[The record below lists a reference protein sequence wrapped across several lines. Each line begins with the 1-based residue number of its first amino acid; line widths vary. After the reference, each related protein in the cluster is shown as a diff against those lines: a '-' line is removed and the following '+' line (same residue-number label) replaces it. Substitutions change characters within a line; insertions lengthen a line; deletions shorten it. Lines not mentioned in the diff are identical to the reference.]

1 MDAYVYNNNMIMKM
15 KNTSQKVLQRK
26 KKKKTENY
34 GGDRPIDQ
42 SLEGH
47 VRKNLPA
54 ANISIDTAK
63 SSAPAPNAMIKPLNL
78 SLTCVD

>member
-15 KNTSQKVLQRK
+15 KNYHKKVLQN
-26 KKKKTENY
+26 KKTKIME
-34 GGDRPIDQ
+34 GTDQ